1 MKQARMMLGKSRQ
14 FRPSKYS
21 RNAQLAV
28 RGLASYTPTCA
39 DVLKGKKRRLHY
51 VNLRDT
57 LYDASLIIIN
67 QDVNCLLVEQNE
79 KWVGT
84 IDKEDIIQI
93 SILRGMDPEM
103 GQVIDAMTPRSHV
116 YKADETETVPKV
128 IDDLAEHDC
137 NDIVVVEKMG
147 TEDEK
152 AIGILGWDD
161 LATALGNS
169 VEPGVEII

>member
-14 FRPSKYS
+14 FRPSK
-21 RNAQLAV
+21 LAV

-67 QDVNCLLVEQNE
+67 QD
-79 KWVGT
+79 
-84 IDKEDIIQI
+84 
-93 SILRGMDPEM
+93 MDPEM

-137 NDIVVVEKMG
+137 
-147 TEDEK
+147 
-152 AIGILGWDD
+152 
-161 LATALGNS
+161 
-169 VEPGVEII
+169 